1 MEGALVGSSPR
12 VWVSTLSASSF
23 ADCKGNL
30 RFSRDRAGFVVGGG
44 SRRSTPL
51 RCERAEKDCS
61 NERIVLSY
69 KNDDIANSVEV
80 KQWES
85 GKSLNEIAANQGIRI
100 RRSYR
105 TNNSESLEGEHG
117 SPRNILEKIIW
128 DKEVEL
134 KERKP
139 LTVLNQLIKEA
150 PPVRDFVGA
159 LKASYERTGLPAL
172 IAEVKKASPSK
183 GVLRENFDPVQIAQ
197 AYEKYGAA
205 CLSIL
210 TDEKYFQGS
219 FENLE
224 AVRKAGIKCPLL
236 CKEFIIDSLQIYYA
250 RSKGADAI
258 LLIAG
263 VLPDIDIKYMTMICR
278 ELGLVALVEVHNE
291 REMDRVLGID
301 GIQLIGINNRDL
313 ETFEVDI
320 SNTRKLLEG
329 ERGEI
334 IRQRDIIVVGES
346 GLFTPKTFHMYKM
359 PELERFWLG
368 SPSSSSAILGGRYQD
383 FSVKTYPNL

>member
-1 MEGALVGSSPR
+1 MNVQIHWMVR
-12 VWVSTLSASSF
+12 VSTPSASSF
-23 ADCKGNL
+23 AGCKGNL

-150 PPVRDFVGA
+150 PLVRDFVGA

-183 GVLRENFDPVQIAQ
+183 GVLRENFDAVQIAQ

-278 ELGLVALVEVHNE
+278 ELGLAALVEVHNE
-291 REMDRVLGID
+291 REMDRVLGIN
-301 GIQLIGINNRDL
+301 GIQLIGINNRGL
-313 ETFEVDI
+313 ETFEVGI
-320 SNTRKLLEG
+320 SNTKKLLEG

-334 IRQRDIIVVGES
+334 IRQRGIIVVGES

-383 FSVKTYPNL
+383 FSVKTFPNL

>member
-1 MEGALVGSSPR
+1 
-12 VWVSTLSASSF
+12 
-23 ADCKGNL
+23 
-30 RFSRDRAGFVVGGG
+30 
-44 SRRSTPL
+44 
-51 RCERAEKDCS
+51 DCS

-128 DKEVEL
+128 DKEVEVLQALPNFLYSRSVELFGFPCISIPNDQL

-150 PPVRDFVGA
+150 PLVRDFVGA

-183 GVLRENFDPVQIAQ
+183 GVLRENFDAVQIAQ

-278 ELGLVALVEVHNE
+278 ELGLAALVEVHNE
-291 REMDRVLGID
+291 REMDRVLGIN
-301 GIQLIGINNRDL
+301 GIQLIGINNRGL
-313 ETFEVDI
+313 ETFEVGI
-320 SNTRKLLEG
+320 SNTKKLLEG

-334 IRQRDIIVVGES
+334 IRQRGIIVVGES
-346 GLFTPKTFHMYKM
+346 GLFTPEDISYVQDAGVRAVLVGESLVKQCD
-359 PELERFWLG
+359 PGR
-368 SPSSSSAILGGRYQD
+368 AISGLFGKD
-383 FSVKTYPNL
+383 IS